1 VSVSGAQAAAAAI
14 ETGVDMPDPRRQLRW
29 LHSYEARVADAA
41 ARFGERQCRRWGV
54 PFTGRARRDA
64 YAARDLWLGSPLP
77 LSAYAP
83 RANRLALLDAA
94 SLRPVLAAR
103 AIYPSR
109 GTLRRIV
116 SGARRRALAD
126 ALGEHALAALT
137 QLGVNASTAS
147 APLPAD
153 LSVDALVGAGRALFE
168 RDEAW
173 PLAPARRLI
182 GLTLDADADDET
194 GCADSTDC
202 ARPGEAPTSDAGLAA
217 EDQSEEFLYA
227 ACMLFPEL
235 TWLFG

>member
-1 VSVSGAQAAAAAI
+1 MSVGHAQASAAVMASGAD
-14 ETGVDMPDPRRQLRW
+14 VPDPQRQLRW
-29 LHSYEARVADAA
+29 LNSYEARIADAA
-41 ARFGERQCRRWGV
+41 ARFSERQCRRWGV
-54 PFTGRARRDA
+54 PFTGSARDA
-64 YAARDLWLGSPLP
+64 WYAARDLWLGTPMP
-77 LSAYAP
+77 VSAYAS

-126 ALGEHALAALT
+126 ALGDHALAALM
-137 QLGVNASTAS
+137 QFGVNASTAN

-153 LSVDALVGAGRALFE
+153 LSVDALVCAGRTLFE
-168 RDEAW
+168 RADAW

-182 GLTLDADADDET
+182 GLTLDDDAGET
-194 GCADSTDC
+194 DPAAR
-202 ARPGEAPTSDAGLAA
+202 ARPPEAAASDAGPEA
-217 EDQSEEFLYA
+217 EDESEAFLYA
-227 ACMLFPEL
+227 ACTLFPEL

>member
-1 VSVSGAQAAAAAI
+1 V
-14 ETGVDMPDPRRQLRW
+14 
-29 LHSYEARVADAA
+29 
-41 ARFGERQCRRWGV
+41 
-54 PFTGRARRDA
+54 
-64 YAARDLWLGSPLP
+64 
-77 LSAYAP
+77 
-83 RANRLALLDAA
+83 
-94 SLRPVLAAR
+94 
-103 AIYPSR
+103 
-109 GTLRRIV
+109 
-116 SGARRRALAD
+116 
-126 ALGEHALAALT
+126 LGEHALAALT

-182 GLTLDADADDET
+182 GLTLDADAHDY
-194 GCADSTDC
+194 ADSTAC
-202 ARPGEAPTSDAGLAA
+202 ARPGEAATSDAGLAA